1 MSAPPPSDPTAS
13 AARRSVIWALVLLA
27 IVAVLGLLAPHRTA
41 RAAADTEPG
50 RQVFD
55 MHCAMCHGQDA
66 SGMMGMHP
74 SLRGAVDRL
83 TREGVE
89 VTVRRGR
96 DTQPPMP
103 AFEDRLTDQELDAVV
118 DHIATLPSGPRNFG
132 PGTGGGMMDGM
143 MGGSAT
149 AMWVVVAVLTAVL
162 AGVVG
167 GLVGFLIGR
176 RR

>member
-1 MSAPPPSDPTAS
+1 MTSPRRPHPWPALLGGALAGALILLAVVAALALLPPPGS
-13 AARRSVIWALVLLA
+13 AQATTDIDA
-27 IVAVLGLLAPHRTA
+27 
-41 RAAADTEPG
+41 G
-50 RQVFD
+50 RQLFD

-89 VTVRRGR
+89 ITIRRGR

-103 AFEDRLTDQELDAVV
+103 AFADRMTDEEIDTVV
-118 DHIATLPSGPRNFG
+118 DYIASLPHGPRNFG
-132 PGTGGGMMDGM
+132 PGAGMMDGVTS
-143 MGGSAT
+143 GSAT
-149 AMWVVVAVLTAVL
+149 AMWAVL
-162 AGVVG
+162 ALLAALLAALVG